1 MSIKPST
8 SKQSNSDSILDHLEQ
23 LGYGTSFN
31 DEVCEML
38 ESCAMFDQIERYDI
52 ELIAAH
58 MLAYKAEVNTIL
70 LQEGQRN
77 PFMCLLVK
85 GKLAVYKDRGI
96 SDSEPTHLATIL
108 PGRTIGEMSLIDGQ
122 PHSASVTTTAP
133 STLLVLTRKRLNDL
147 SRTHPKTANR
157 LILKIAQ
164 LLSHRLRQTSG
175 KLIDYL

>member
-1 MSIKPST
+1 MSVKPST
-8 SKQSNSDSILDHLEQ
+8 TKQPDSDSVLDHLEQ
-23 LGYGTSFN
+23 LGYGPSFSA
-31 DEVCEML
+31 EVCGML
-38 ESCAMFDQIERYDI
+38 ESCAMFDQMERYDI
-52 ELIAAH
+52 EIIAEQ
-58 MLAYKAEVNTIL
+58 MLAYKAEANTTL
-70 LQEGQRN
+70 LKEGQRD

-85 GKLAVYKDRGI
+85 GRLSVLKERGAY
-96 SDSEPTHLATIL
+96 DSEPTHLATIL

-122 PHSASVTTTAP
+122 PHSASVISITP

-147 SRTHPKTANR
+147 SRAHPKTANR